1 MEGDVPEESVI
12 ARSDIR
18 LTLARLK
25 FFEGLN
31 VDIINAIAAELHW
44 LSLPLVVFLL
54 LEGIYMVTLTYY
66 DPLYHTL
73 PQWHKVAGVS
83 LLLLTLLRIV
93 WIITNPAP
101 AVLAQQRWQQL
112 AARLVHRL
120 LYGLLLLLGATG
132 YCFTTA
138 EGHPIE
144 VVAGLKIPALF
155 TLSPASV
162 TLLGELHQWSAYAL
176 GGLICLHAG
185 AALQHHFLY
194 RDNTLKRMLKPLP

>member
-1 MEGDVPEESVI
+1 MVI
-12 ARSDIR
+12 RWKNTPAGFGWVSI
-18 LTLARLK
+18 L
-25 FFEGLN
+25 
-31 VDIINAIAAELHW
+31 LHW

-54 LEGIYMVTLTYY
+54 AEGIYMVTLTYY
-66 DPLYHTL
+66 DSLYHTL

-83 LLLLTLLRIV
+83 VLLLTFLRIA
-93 WIITNPAP
+93 WIITNPP
-101 AVLAQQRWQQL
+101 PPVLAQQRWQQI

-120 LYGLLLLLGATG
+120 LYALLLVLGVTG

-155 TLSPASV
+155 TFSPASV
-162 TLLGELHQWSAYAL
+162 TLLGAIHQGSAYAM
-176 GGLICLHAG
+176 GVLICLHAG

-194 RDNTLKRMLKPLP
+194 RDNTLRRMLKPLP